1 VCGRYVSPKDADT
14 ERQWHIG
21 ARHNRYP
28 DYSGIL
34 RFNAA
39 PTQLLPIV
47 RQDPEGG
54 LELLPMR
61 WGLIPSWA
69 KEPSIGAKMIN
80 ARGETVAEKPAFRGR
95 PTMLRCILV
104 ASIRERCSR
113 DNQPQRKL
121 GTTDM

>member
-1 VCGRYVSPKDADT
+1 
-14 ERQWHIG
+14 
-21 ARHNRYP
+21 
-28 DYSGIL
+28 
-34 RFNAA
+34 
-39 PTQLLPIV
+39 
-47 RQDPEGG
+47 
-54 LELLPMR
+54 MR